1 MSNVN
6 NVKAFKNI
14 DGVKHLKNIFELTD
28 LSYQVGDKK
37 ILKNIN
43 LNIEQGKYITFVG
56 PSGSGKSTLMRIL
69 ASMISA
75 TSGEALFNGKKIS
88 SYEPTE
94 YRRRV
99 SYAFQQPTLFGKTVK
114 DNLEFPYIVRGKEF
128 DWEQVT
134 KFLNYVNLDE
144 SYIDKSVNDVSGGEK
159 QRIAL
164 LRNLIFPPEVLITD
178 EVTTGLDADNK
189 EIVHNILNKFNQDDG
204 LTILRVTHD
213 DSEIEQA
220 TDKELHYHQ
229 SSDHEFVE

>member
-1 MSNVN
+1 MRDLN
-6 NVKAFKNI
+6 
-14 DGVKHLKNIFELTD
+14 NIFELTD

-37 ILKNIN
+37 ILKNIS

-69 ASMISA
+69 ASMITA
-75 TSGEALFNGKKIS
+75 TSGEALFMGKKIS
-88 SYEPTE
+88 SYEPTD

-114 DNLEFPYIVRGKEF
+114 DNLEFPYIVRDKEF
-128 DWEQVT
+128 DRSQVI
-134 KFLNYVNLDE
+134 KYLNYVNLDE

-189 EIVHNILNKFNQDDG
+189 EIVHNILDKFNQDG

-213 DSEIEQA
+213 DSEIKHA
-220 TDKELHYHQ
+220 TDKVTIKNGE
-229 SSDHEFVE
+229 VI

>member
-1 MSNVN
+1 MSSISDVE
-6 NVKAFKNI
+6 AFKNNY
-14 DGVKHLKNIFELTD
+14 GVNDLDNIFELTN
-28 LSYQVGDKK
+28 LSYQVGEKK
-37 ILKNIN
+37 ILKNIS
-43 LNIEQGKYITFVG
+43 LNIEQGKYITVVG

-99 SYAFQQPTLFGKTVK
+99 SYAFQQPTLFGKTIK

-128 DWEQVT
+128 DKDQVV

-144 SYIDKSVNDVSGGEK
+144 SYINKSVNDVSGGEK

-178 EVTTGLDADNK
+178 EVTTGLDTENK
-189 EIVHNILNKFNQDDG
+189 EIVHSILNRFNQDDG

-220 TDKELHYHQ
+220 MDKITIKNGE
-229 SSDHEFVE
+229 VV